1 MKPDSKVNQ
10 PVRFYTWD
18 GLTWPLQPWDRSW
31 LRKDGLLLLNCL
43 MQPKLHHR
51 AQRRIHL
58 DNKGKTNIFL
68 MYQLE

>member
-1 MKPDSKVNQ
+1 MKLDSKVNQ

-31 LRKDGLLLLNCL
+31 LRKDSDAA
-43 MQPKLHHR
+43 R
-51 AQRRIHL
+51 APRLSALRRTHL
-58 DNKGKTNIFL
+58 DSKGKTNIFL